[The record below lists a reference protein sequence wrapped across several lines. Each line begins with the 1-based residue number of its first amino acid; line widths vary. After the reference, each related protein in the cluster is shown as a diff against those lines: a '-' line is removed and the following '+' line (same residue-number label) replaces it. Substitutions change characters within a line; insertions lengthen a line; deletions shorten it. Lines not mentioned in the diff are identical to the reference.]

1 MKEQSIT
8 SNGGSIKKVT
18 VIVNKNWETEPV
30 INALTNPKLRPAA
43 LPFPEV
49 LNSPKDGNNKMSEPR
64 ALFRIPASD
73 GGALLVTLRCIE
85 DLMSAAA
92 NPSSSE
98 EKYRVL
104 PDIIK
109 ADAPQLVISV
119 STANYPVNEP
129 QDDRTPSDG
138 TSTNGSVVLGDQF
151 FLHDGHPGNPESN
164 LQSAYIGQLLT
175 GNVPSRLFEV
185 VKEFS
190 ETVTARFITPPNY
203 PAPTFTCHGATG
215 YSAVSSINVTDYT
228 EYDRVDQEAVDHFH
242 TVAPDTLLRSIETTH
257 AVVRISVDCPVLFLS
272 PITDRLGHFEDV
284 NDTQNYVCAFNG
296 GLVLGELLCRL
307 YDLLP
312 KLPDVPTNGIII
324 SLSHLGEYNAKFY
337 IDWQEPICNIKSKE
351 YLEYHS
357 WQKNGQSLRSPF
369 HTEITLPDTAVD
381 IHIKIL
387 ENAGH
392 AWDFERTIIDQDL
405 KPHKKIN
412 ISVYGTKM
420 MPLKEVTYSDDPSLT
435 K

>member
-1 MKEQSIT
+1 MEEQSIT
-8 SNGGSIKKVT
+8 TNGGNIKKVT

-43 LPFPEV
+43 LPFPKV

-64 ALFRIPASD
+64 AIFHIPATD
-73 GGALLVTLRCIE
+73 GGILQVTVRCIE
-85 DLMSAAA
+85 DLMSPAA

-104 PDIIK
+104 PAIIK

-129 QDDRTPSDG
+129 QDDGTPSCG

-164 LQSAYIGQLLT
+164 LQSPYVGQLLT
-175 GNVPSRLFEV
+175 GNVPSRLFEA
-185 VKEFS
+185 VKEFA

-203 PAPTFTCHGATG
+203 PAPIFTCHGATG
-215 YSAVSSINVTDYT
+215 YSAISSINVTDYT
-228 EYDRVDQEAVDHFH
+228 EYDRVDQESVDHFH
-242 TVAPDTLLRSIETTH
+242 AVAPNALLRSIETTH
-257 AVVRISVDCPVLFLS
+257 AVVRISTDCPVLFLS

-284 NDTQNYVCAFNG
+284 NDIQNYVCAFNG

-312 KLPDVPTNGIII
+312 KQPDVPTTGGTIL
-324 SLSHLGEYNAKFY
+324 LSHTGAYVARFY
-337 IDWQEPICNIKSKE
+337 IDWQESLCNAEGGKS
-351 YLEYHS
+351 LENRS
-357 WQKNGQSLRSPF
+357 WKRNGDSLTSPF
-369 HTEITLPDTAVD
+369 HAEISLPDTAVN
-381 IHIKIL
+381 IHVKAV
-387 ENAGH
+387 EDAGPT
-392 AWDFERTIIDQDL
+392 WDFWRTIIDQDVKL
-405 KPHKKIN
+405 HKKIC
-412 ISVYGTKM
+412 ISIYGTKM
-420 MPLKEVTYSDDPSLT
+420 TPYNKVTYSDATSLT
-435 K
+435 